1 LGRETLRVMLLT
13 GTVEGLPALLP
24 LASYSPECVEG
35 LFSKVRIQDPPKL
48 KYKKSRGKHPGSLRF
63 DHLLAGYGADLP
75 FTTVRW

>member
-35 LFSKVRIQDPPKL
+35 LFSEVRIAPVCYGPLLETGASPKTQASANAWL
-48 KYKKSRGKHPGSLRF
+48 WSEAPSLTLTR
-63 DHLLAGYGADLP
+63 L
-75 FTTVRW
+75 T